1 MWRRGGRGRGLSGAR
16 TQRDGEAGRA
26 VASDRGVGLSEE
38 LLEHQERLAE
48 APVCAEWPPPHPLPP
63 PPPPFAAVPCPP
75 PAARE
80 REKREGKSEW
90 KSMIGGSH
98 IFLINIMLTG
108 LPRVR
113 HVDQNHR
120 GLGRGG

>member
-16 TQRDGEAGRA
+16 TQRDGEAGRV
-26 VASDRGVGLSEE
+26 VASERGVGLSEE
-38 LLEHQERLAE
+38 LLEHQEQLAE
-48 APVCAEWPPPHPLPP
+48 APVCAEWPPPHPP

-98 IFLINIMLTG
+98 IFFNK
-108 LPRVR
+108 
-113 HVDQNHR
+113 
-120 GLGRGG
+120 